1 MINTIVFDLGG
12 VLIDWNPEYV
22 FLKEFRGDREIMNWF
37 FENICTSEWNEQQ
50 DAGYSLEQATLERV
64 ALFPE
69 HERLIRM
76 YYGEWE
82 QMLGY
87 ELPGTV
93 EILKKLHQSADY
105 SIYALTNWSGET
117 FPVALQKFHFLS
129 WFEGIVV
136 SGDEKLA
143 KPNPEIYKLLLDR
156 YNLDAKTCVFI
167 DDRADN
173 VQAAVDL
180 GFKGIPF
187 LNDQQLHKELQNL
200 SVAI

>member
-1 MINTIVFDLGG
+1 MMNTIVFDLGG

-22 FLKEFRGDREIMNWF
+22 FLKEFRGDREKMNWF
-37 FENICTSEWNEQQ
+37 FENICTSAWNEQQ
-50 DAGYSLEQATLERV
+50 DAGYSLEQATLERI

-87 ELPGTV
+87 ELTETV
-93 EILKKLHQSADY
+93 EILNKLHQSPDY

-117 FPVALQKFHFLS
+117 FPVALQKFFFLS

-136 SGDEKLA
+136 SGDEKLV
-143 KPNPEIYKLLLDR
+143 KPDPAIYKLLLKR
-156 YNLDAKTCVFI
+156 YDLDATSCVFI

-180 GFKGIPF
+180 GFKGIQF
-187 LNDQQLHKELQNL
+187 LSGRQLHKELLDLN
-200 SVAI
+200 IKI

>member
-1 MINTIVFDLGG
+1 MNTIVFDLGG

-22 FLKEFRGDREIMNWF
+22 FLKEFRGDREKMNWF
-37 FENICTSEWNEQQ
+37 FENICTSTWNEQQ
-50 DAGYSLEQATLERV
+50 DAGYSLEQATLERI

-87 ELPGTV
+87 ELTGTV
-93 EILKKLHQSADY
+93 EILKKLHQSPDY
-105 SIYALTNWSGET
+105 TIYALTNWSGET
-117 FPVALQKFHFLS
+117 FPVARQKFHFLS

-136 SGDEKLA
+136 SGDEKLV
-143 KPNPEIYKLLLDR
+143 KPDPEIYKLLLDR
-156 YNLDAKTCVFI
+156 YDLDAKNCVFI

-180 GFKGIPF
+180 GFKGIQF
-187 LNDQQLHKELQNL
+187 SNDHQLFKELLDLNVKIL
-200 SVAI
+200 

>member
-1 MINTIVFDLGG
+1 MMNTVVFDLGG

-22 FLKEFRGDREIMNWF
+22 FLKEFRGDRKKMNWF
-37 FENICTSEWNEQQ
+37 FENICTSAWNKQQ
-50 DAGYSLEQATLERV
+50 DAGHSLEQATRERI
-64 ALFPE
+64 ALFPD

-87 ELPGTV
+87 ELTGTV
-93 EILKKLHQSADY
+93 EILEKLHQSTDY

-117 FPVALQKFHFLS
+117 FPVALQKFPFLS

-136 SGDEKLA
+136 SGDEKLV
-143 KPNPEIYKLLLDR
+143 KPDPAIFKLLLDR
-156 YNLDAKTCVFI
+156 YDLDPKTCIFI

-173 VQAAVDL
+173 VEAAIDL
-180 GFKGIPF
+180 GFKGIQF
-187 LNDQQLHKELQNL
+187 SNDRQLHRELIELN
-200 SVAI
+200 IKI

>member
-22 FLKEFRGDREIMNWF
+22 FLKEFRGDREKMNWF
-37 FENICTSEWNEQQ
+37 FENICTSAWNEQQ
-50 DAGYSLEQATLERV
+50 DAGHSLEQATRERI

-87 ELPGTV
+87 EHTGTV
-93 EILKKLHQSADY
+93 EILKKLHQCPDY
-105 SIYALTNWSGET
+105 TIYALTNWSGET
-117 FPVALQKFHFLS
+117 FLVAMQKFSFLS
-129 WFEGIVV
+129 WFKGIVV
-136 SGDEKLA
+136 SGDEKLV
-143 KPNPEIYKLLLDR
+143 KPDPAIYKLLLER
-156 YNLDAKTCVFI
+156 YGLDATTCVFI

-180 GFKGIPF
+180 GFKGIQF
-187 LNDQQLHKELQNL
+187 SNDRQLHKQLLDLN
-200 SVAI
+200 IKI

>member
-22 FLKEFRGDREIMNWF
+22 FLKEFRGDREKMNWF

-50 DAGYSLEQATLERV
+50 DAGYNLEQATLERI

-87 ELPGTV
+87 ELPETV
-93 EILKKLHQSADY
+93 DILKKLHQSPDY

-136 SGDEKLA
+136 SGDEKLV
-143 KPNPEIYKLLLDR
+143 KPDPAIYKLLLDR

-180 GFKGIPF
+180 GFKGILF
-187 LNDQQLHKELQNL
+187 SNDQQLHKQLLDLN
-200 SVAI
+200 IKI

>member
-1 MINTIVFDLGG
+1 MKTIVFDLGG

-22 FLKEFRGDREIMNWF
+22 FLKEFRGDREKMNWF
-37 FENICTSEWNEQQ
+37 FDEICTSEWNENQ
-50 DAGYSLEQATLERV
+50 DAGYPLRKATEERV
-64 ALFPE
+64 ALFPA

-87 ELPGTV
+87 ELTGTV
-93 EILKKLHQSADY
+93 EILKKLHQSPNY

-117 FPVALQKFHFLS
+117 FPVALQKFPFLS

-136 SGDEKLA
+136 SGDEKLK
-143 KPNPEIYKLLLDR
+143 KPDPEIYQLLLER
-156 YNLDAKTCVFI
+156 YHLKAADCVFI

-173 VQAAVDL
+173 VEAAISL
-180 GFKGIPF
+180 GYDGIHF
-187 LNDQQLHKELQNL
+187 SNHKQLQKELLNL
-200 SVAI
+200 KIDI